1 MLGFPRRRH
10 VSKERARRRAE
21 REAAQAAEAERRTAA
36 AQRQERRDVRL
47 DRLTGWLPSAERAGR
62 QRGALAERRR
72 RQVLAT
78 LALLVV
84 LNLLLFALA
93 RDPALSGLL
102 LVASVLGAPIVHM
115 MMFRRT

>member
-1 MLGFPRRRH
+1 M
-10 VSKERARRRAE
+10 SKERARRRAE
-21 REAAQAAEAERRTAA
+21 REVAQAAEAERRTAA
-36 AQRQERRDVRL
+36 AEREARRDVRRE
-47 DRLTGWLPSAERAGR
+47 RLTGWLPSSTPAPGR
-62 QRGALAERRR
+62 QRGALAEKRR

-84 LNLLLFALA
+84 VNLLLFAVA

>member
-1 MLGFPRRRH
+1 

-21 REAAQAAEAERRTAA
+21 REAAQAADAERRTVA
-36 AQRQERRDVRL
+36 AQRDVRRE
-47 DRLTGWLPSAERAGR
+47 RLTGWLPSSTPAPGR

-115 MMFRRT
+115 MMFRRI

>member
-1 MLGFPRRRH
+1 
-10 VSKERARRRAE
+10 VSKDRARRRAE
-21 REAAQAAEAERRTAA
+21 REAAQAAEAQRRTTAA
-36 AQRQERRDVRL
+36 ERDRRRDVRRE
-47 DRLTGWLPSAERAGR
+47 RLSGWLPGGAPAPGR